1 MGHFDRL
8 GTTKLITTAIQD
20 GAAAASVVATT
31 AGSGTCTLDG
41 TDLAGILTFAA
52 TRADGDTAVVTFAT
66 EKEKA
71 PLVLISGGAGANV
84 DVDTLAVTTTGFTLT
99 AGGTCAGDLQYL
111 VIEK

>member
-8 GTTKLITTAIQD
+8 RATKVRTTAIQD

-31 AGSGTCTLDG
+31 VGNGTCTLDG

-52 TRADGDTAVVTFAT
+52 TWADGDTAVVTFAAA
-66 EKEKA
+66 KEKA
-71 PLVLISGGAGANV
+71 PLVLISGGAGADV

-99 AGGTCAGDLQYL
+99 AGGTCAGNLQYL

>member
-1 MGHFDRL
+1 MGHFDSLR
-8 GTTKLITTAIQD
+8 TKKIATTAIQD
-20 GAAAASVVATT
+20 RAAAASLSATT
-31 AGSGTCTLDG
+31 AGNGTCVLDG

-52 TRADGDTAVVTFAT
+52 TWADADTAAVTFAT
-66 EKEKA
+66 PKEKA
-71 PLVLISGGAGANV
+71 PLVLISGGAGANI

>member
-1 MGHFDRL
+1 MGHLDRVRA
-8 GTTKLITTAIQD
+8 TKLITTAIQD
-20 GAAAASVVATT
+20 GAAAASIEVTT
-31 AGSGTCTLDG
+31 AGNGTCTLDG
-41 TDLAGILTFAA
+41 TDLAGILTFAD
-52 TRADGDTAVVTFAT
+52 TWADADTVALTFAT
-66 EKEKA
+66 AKEKA

>member
-1 MGHFDRL
+1 MGHFDSLR
-8 GTTKLITTAIQD
+8 TKKIATSAIQD
-20 GAAAASVVATT
+20 RAATASVEATT
-31 AGSGTCTLDG
+31 DGNGTCAIDG

-52 TRADGDTAVVTFAT
+52 TWADGDTAVVTFAV

-71 PLVLISGGAGANV
+71 PLVLISGGAGANI

-99 AGGTCAGDLQYL
+99 AGGACVGDLQYL